1 MRAYQVLSWDM
12 SPIAVRSPSKG
23 IQRTAEFEQTMRSWI
38 LQTTCTCAMGICTH
52 NTCNTL

>member
-12 SPIAVRSPSKG
+12 CQIAMRSPPKS
-23 IQRTAEFEQTMRSWI
+23 IQRTAEFEPNMRFWI